1 MVDLLIYEDYT
12 PRLLGSVKSTRMEKT
27 MIKKKSLLRTCVI
40 GAAVLFVCC
49 FATATQANTIYVGNC
64 HTNSYATITLALAA
78 AVPGTVIDVCP
89 GYYAEQVTISGAGFD
104 NITLQGI
111 AYTHNG
117 TTEDSAVIIPPSG
130 GLVQNGTVLDSDEP
144 GPALA
149 QVLVQNASG
158 VTIKNI
164 TVDAQSSQT
173 CGSGNI
179 IGIYYENASGT
190 VTGSAARNQIEN
202 DPNSYGDQC
211 GWGIAAES
219 NGAQTLTV
227 TNSSVHNFQKNGIV
241 ARGTNSAGL
250 TLVATG
256 NTVIGIG
263 PVPTD
268 AGQNGIEIAFGATG
282 TVKSNYVADV
292 LNPSTNGATGILL
305 YATTGSPVV
314 ELNTVESSDTGIAV
328 VFDGSFGGGGTGAT
342 ISTNHIGGTQTLD
355 AIDLCSASETADSNV
370 IYNAT
375 NSGIHLDDSCT
386 GGGTNSTVKTN
397 TINEACAGI
406 LSGPSASGN
415 TTTPNTYYN
424 NGYEQLTGTDACT
437 LPSGP
442 NNLAKGKAAQ
452 APKKAGK
459 ARP

>member
-1 MVDLLIYEDYT
+1 
-12 PRLLGSVKSTRMEKT
+12 
-27 MIKKKSLLRTCVI
+27 MIKKKSLLRTCVTV
-40 GAAVLFVCC
+40 AAVLIVCC
-49 FATATQANTIYVGNC
+49 FAQATQASTVYVGSC
-64 HTNSYATITLALAA
+64 HTGSYSTITLALAA
-78 AVPGTVIDVCP
+78 AAANPAITVIDVCP
-89 GYYAEQVTISGAGFD
+89 GYYAEQVTINLTG
-104 NITLQGI
+104 ITLQGVV
-111 AYTHNG
+111 YTHNG
-117 TTEDSAVIIPPSG
+117 TTEDAAVIIPPSG
-130 GLVQNGTVLDSDEP
+130 GLVQNGTVIDSDEP
-144 GPALA
+144 GAALA
-149 QVLVQNASG
+149 QILVQNATD

-164 TVDAQSSQT
+164 VVDAQSSQT

-190 VTGSAARNQIEN
+190 VTNSTARNQIEN
-202 DPNSYGDQC
+202 NVNDYGDQC

-219 NGAQTLTV
+219 SGTQTLTV

-256 NTVIGIG
+256 NTVTGIG

-314 ELNTVESSDTGIAV
+314 ELNTIESADTGISID
-328 VFDGSFGGGGTGAT
+328 FDGSYGGGGANAT

-355 AIDLCSASETADSNV
+355 AIDLCGASETADSNV

-375 NSGIHLDDSCT
+375 NSGVHLDDGCT
-386 GGGTNSTVKTN
+386 GGGTNSTVKSN
-397 TINEACAGI
+397 TFSDACAGI
-406 LSGPSASGN
+406 LSGSGASGN

-424 NGYEQLTGTDACT
+424 DGYEQLTGTDTCT

-442 NNLAKGKAAQ
+442 TSNVKGKSEGQTA
-452 APKKAGK
+452 KKAGK